1 MAKETQFKK
10 LLEKMLYPYRV
21 VIMND
26 ESFEEVGTYKLSQMH
41 IVGAIMTVVLVTS
54 LFLILLISLT
64 PLRGLIP
71 GYGDTTL
78 PNKLRKQSTRI
89 EALEEDIA
97 AKDLYITQVR
107 NLLTG
112 AIDTTSYEI
121 EPDFNLVDENANL
134 EPSLADKQLRDEVER
149 KEREGIYDELE
160 TSTADAQKRNES
172 NSPKEPMVEATAQ
185 MPTTMPMARPAALR
199 YEVMPVEEMDLFV
212 PLRGYVGAGFSSS
225 QNHYGIDI
233 IAPRNSTIKSIAN
246 GVVLKADW
254 SVEMGHSITIQHS
267 NNLISTYSHNSMLL
281 KKVGSFVKQGEGIA
295 VIGNSG
301 ELSNGPHLHFELW
314 HNGEPLDPALFI
326 QFD

>member
-1 MAKETQFKK
+1 MAKDTKLNK

-21 VIMND
+21 VVMND

-41 IVGAIMTVVLVTS
+41 IVGAIMTVVLLTS
-54 LFLILLISLT
+54 IFLIVLISFT

-78 PNKLRKQSTRI
+78 PNKLRKQSSRI
-89 EALEEDIA
+89 SQLEEQMQ
-97 AKDLYITQVR
+97 AKDLYITQVS

-112 AIDTTSYEI
+112 AVDTTSYEI
-121 EPDFNLVDENANL
+121 EPDFNLVDENTDL

-149 KEREGIYDELE
+149 KERAGIYDESAGA
-160 TSTADAQKRNES
+160 ST
-172 NSPKEPMVEATAQ
+172 NSSAGVQTPPSSVVNVPPLPPA
-185 MPTTMPMARPAALR
+185 PFARPAALR
-199 YEVMPVEEMDLFV
+199 YEVMPVEEMDLFT
-212 PLRGYVGAGFSSS
+212 PLRGYVGAGFSST
-225 QNHYGIDI
+225 QQHFGIDI
-233 IAPRNSTIKSIAN
+233 IAPRNSTIKSIAD
-246 GVVLKADW
+246 GVVLKSDW

-281 KKVGSFVKQGEGIA
+281 KKVGTFVKQGEGIA

-314 HNGEPLDPALFI
+314 HNGEPLDPATLI